1 MATHNSYRKATL
13 MKSPLP
19 AWSRFEILVDLM
31 VMGILF
37 EEFIKENG
45 VWDYK
50 DDIPEE
56 VGVTK
61 AMRDRFA
68 EYTDEMRRDLVCGA
82 ESRVLARGAL
92 CGTSTDDK
100 RKVYRK
106 PKYADNVLTLPIRSS
121 VGVSS

>member
-1 MATHNSYRKATL
+1 MNTYRKATL

-45 VWDYK
+45 VWDYHG
-50 DDIPEE
+50 DIPEE
-56 VGVTK
+56 VGVTQ
-61 AMRDRFA
+61 AMRDRFDS
-68 EYTDEMRRDLVCGA
+68 YTHEMKRDLVCGA

-92 CGTSTDDK
+92 GGTSTDEN

-106 PKYADNVLTLPIRSS
+106 PKYADNVFALP
-121 VGVSS
+121 V